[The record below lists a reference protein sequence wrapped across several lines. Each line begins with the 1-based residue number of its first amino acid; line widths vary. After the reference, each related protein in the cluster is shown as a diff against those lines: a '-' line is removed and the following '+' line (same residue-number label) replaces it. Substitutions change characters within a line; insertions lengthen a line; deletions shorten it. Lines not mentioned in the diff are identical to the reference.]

1 MIGKEWKEHT
11 KSVLRNFFL
20 DNLFEPNRLKRKRN
34 HMPIPLQIIHISLR
48 GYLLGQLFYR
58 KINIFHRKRASQQPY
73 FENYRRVPL
82 QNKNKGTSIVR
93 QEHEKQQEF
102 GVGGCYQRFSF
113 TIVIFRTINRKYKE
127 LVHSF
132 IYSDPKQWPSCT
144 TMYRDYNFKTDN
156 IIPYEHIYLYYKH
169 LCEKK

>member
-1 MIGKEWKEHT
+1 
-11 KSVLRNFFL
+11 
-20 DNLFEPNRLKRKRN
+20 
-34 HMPIPLQIIHISLR
+34 MPIPLQIIHISLR

-58 KINIFHRKRASQQPY
+58 KINIFHRKHASQQPY

-102 GVGGCYQRFSF
+102 GVGGCYQHFSF

-132 IYSDPKQWPSCT
+132 IYSDPKQ
-144 TMYRDYNFKTDN
+144 
-156 IIPYEHIYLYYKH
+156 
-169 LCEKK
+169 

>member
-1 MIGKEWKEHT
+1 
-11 KSVLRNFFL
+11 
-20 DNLFEPNRLKRKRN
+20 
-34 HMPIPLQIIHISLR
+34 MPIPLQIIHISLR

-73 FENYRRVPL
+73 FENYRRAPL

-132 IYSDPKQWPSCT
+132 IYSDPKQ
-144 TMYRDYNFKTDN
+144 
-156 IIPYEHIYLYYKH
+156 
-169 LCEKK
+169 

>member
-1 MIGKEWKEHT
+1 MT
-11 KSVLRNFFL
+11 
-20 DNLFEPNRLKRKRN
+20 
-34 HMPIPLQIIHISLR
+34 IPLQIIHISLVTCSVNCFIVKLTFFIGNMHLNSR
-48 GYLLGQLFYR
+48 IL
-58 KINIFHRKRASQQPY
+58 KIIGGPRFKTKIKVHQSY
-73 FENYRRVPL
+73 V
-82 QNKNKGTSIVR
+82 KNMRNSKKVGL
-93 QEHEKQQEF
+93 
-102 GVGGCYQRFSF
+102 GGCYQHFSF

>member
-1 MIGKEWKEHT
+1 
-11 KSVLRNFFL
+11 
-20 DNLFEPNRLKRKRN
+20 
-34 HMPIPLQIIHISLR
+34 MPIPLQIIHISLR

-58 KINIFHRKRASQQPY
+58 KINIFHRKNASQQPY
-73 FENYRRVPL
+73 SVIYRRVPL
-82 QNKNKGTSIVR
+82 QNINKGTCTIVR

-132 IYSDPKQWPSCT
+132 IYSDPKQ
-144 TMYRDYNFKTDN
+144 
-156 IIPYEHIYLYYKH
+156 
-169 LCEKK
+169 

>member
-1 MIGKEWKEHT
+1 
-11 KSVLRNFFL
+11 
-20 DNLFEPNRLKRKRN
+20 
-34 HMPIPLQIIHISLR
+34 MPIPLQIIHISLR

-73 FENYRRVPL
+73 FVNYRRVPL

-93 QEHEKQQEF
+93 QEHEKQQEV

-113 TIVIFRTINRKYKE
+113 TIVIFRTINRKE

-132 IYSDPKQWPSCT
+132 IYSDPKQ
-144 TMYRDYNFKTDN
+144 
-156 IIPYEHIYLYYKH
+156 
-169 LCEKK
+169 

>member
-1 MIGKEWKEHT
+1 
-11 KSVLRNFFL
+11 
-20 DNLFEPNRLKRKRN
+20 
-34 HMPIPLQIIHISLR
+34 MPIPLQIIHISLR

-58 KINIFHRKRASQQPY
+58 KINIFHRKRASQQLS
-73 FENYRRVPL
+73 EGSL

-132 IYSDPKQWPSCT
+132 IYSDPKQ
-144 TMYRDYNFKTDN
+144 
-156 IIPYEHIYLYYKH
+156 
-169 LCEKK
+169 